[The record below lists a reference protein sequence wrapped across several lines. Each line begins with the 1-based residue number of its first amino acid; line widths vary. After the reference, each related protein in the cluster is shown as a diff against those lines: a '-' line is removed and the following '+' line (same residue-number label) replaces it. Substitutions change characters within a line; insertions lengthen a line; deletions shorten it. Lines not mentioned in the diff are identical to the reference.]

1 LRKENMHLHKSHS
14 QVFSRIRR
22 AHGHLAKVAEMIEKG
37 EPCLMVAQQ
46 LQAVIS
52 ALSNAK
58 TLYVQD
64 HIEHC
69 LADALASRKGAP
81 DISEFKEIAKY
92 L

>member
-1 LRKENMHLHKSHS
+1 MHVHKTHA
-14 QVFSRIRR
+14 QVLLRIRR
-22 AHGHLAKVAEMIEKG
+22 AHGHLAKVIDMIEKG
-37 EPCLMVAQQ
+37 EPCLIVAQQ
-46 LQAVIS
+46 MQAVIS

-58 TLYVQD
+58 TVHVQD

-69 LADALASRKGAP
+69 LAEALSNRKGGIP

>member
-1 LRKENMHLHKSHS
+1 MHLHKTHP
-14 QVFSRIRR
+14 QVLSRIKR
-22 AHGHLAKVAEMIEKG
+22 AHGHLAKVMDMIEKG

-46 LQAVIS
+46 MQAVIS

-58 TLYVQD
+58 TLHVQD

-69 LADALASRKGAP
+69 LDEALRSRKGATP